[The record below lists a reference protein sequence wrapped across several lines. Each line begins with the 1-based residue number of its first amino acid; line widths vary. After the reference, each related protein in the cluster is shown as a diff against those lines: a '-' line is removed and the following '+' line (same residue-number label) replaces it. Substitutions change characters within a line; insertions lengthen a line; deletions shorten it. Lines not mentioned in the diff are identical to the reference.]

1 MRLMGLIP
9 NELHADEP
17 WVEKYAGELFYN
29 IVTKADFD
37 PHDYKYGSFIYYLEA
52 LPYFPIM
59 SMKYISESILN
70 PNTTGS
76 FRDFVISMKILDQRN
91 MTIFWMQRA
100 QIALIGGLSVLVI
113 YQIVKKLFHKHA
125 ALLAAFTLA
134 VLPLHVRESH
144 YIVPDLAIT
153 FFISLSILFM
163 VNLFQTGKLK
173 WYILS
178 GFMIGFS
185 STLKYFPLA
194 LLAYPFALLLVKKKD
209 WYWIRN
215 SMIGIVSI
223 LPGAFAGVPYL
234 FLNPQ
239 TNIPVF
245 QKGVETALNWYR
257 TPFTEYASAIVLFIR
272 SKGQEPLPDLSI
284 FIPPR
289 FTRYYLTLLFYRGF
303 GVFPSIAALMGIF
316 SLLILHHKKI
326 LFIMII
332 PIFSFLYFSL
342 YIPALYERQA
352 DTLLPFLA
360 LLVGVFLWSL
370 WRFMASRPIPYKR
383 TIFLIILILVFYY
396 PFTQSFASS
405 WACGKPHI
413 FQESAIWISRN
424 IPSKSV
430 VAFKGYM
437 PFPQGGYELIPLLPN
452 DIFSIEEVRSTG
464 APFAFINIYDT
475 LIGYTNEFISF
486 FIKPTDLYQNY
497 YPVLALHE
505 YRSRANLLQELSRP
519 AMCNQPQLVYYQLP
533 PALPN
538 GKNPIIYSLFDSNSD
553 MNYWHLQEYSKKSKA
568 DILYSAEEGS
578 TSKGSLQFTWSSIN
592 YTLPRI
598 VSDKIRVTPG
608 AAYTAAAQIKSD
620 TSLKETERDGFLRI
634 DFYENENANTV
645 LPGPVTAL
653 SPRIYGDFEWK
664 QVAVTAKAPAN
675 ALFMIVSLQVNGS
688 KPEGTFYFDDILL
701 LQSNELPPLQ
711 I

>member
-1 MRLMGLIP
+1 MRIEICLC
-9 NELHADEP
+9 DYV
-17 WVEKYAGELFYN
+17 VEKYAGELFYN

-245 QKGVETALNWYR
+245 RKVWRRRLTGTGLPSLNTHLLSCYLSVLKAR
-257 TPFTEYASAIVLFIR
+257 NHCRIYQSLFRHGLPGITSPFCFTEDSAF
-272 SKGQEPLPDLSI
+272 SPPLP
-284 FIPPR
+284 R
-289 FTRYYLTLLFYRGF
+289 
-303 GVFPSIAALMGIF
+303 
-316 SLLILHHKKI
+316 
-326 LFIMII
+326 
-332 PIFSFLYFSL
+332 
-342 YIPALYERQA
+342 
-352 DTLLPFLA
+352 
-360 LLVGVFLWSL
+360 
-370 WRFMASRPIPYKR
+370 
-383 TIFLIILILVFYY
+383 
-396 PFTQSFASS
+396 
-405 WACGKPHI
+405 
-413 FQESAIWISRN
+413 
-424 IPSKSV
+424 
-430 VAFKGYM
+430 
-437 PFPQGGYELIPLLPN
+437 
-452 DIFSIEEVRSTG
+452 
-464 APFAFINIYDT
+464 
-475 LIGYTNEFISF
+475 
-486 FIKPTDLYQNY
+486 
-497 YPVLALHE
+497 
-505 YRSRANLLQELSRP
+505 
-519 AMCNQPQLVYYQLP
+519 
-533 PALPN
+533 
-538 GKNPIIYSLFDSNSD
+538 
-553 MNYWHLQEYSKKSKA
+553 
-568 DILYSAEEGS
+568 
-578 TSKGSLQFTWSSIN
+578 
-592 YTLPRI
+592 
-598 VSDKIRVTPG
+598 
-608 AAYTAAAQIKSD
+608 
-620 TSLKETERDGFLRI
+620 
-634 DFYENENANTV
+634 
-645 LPGPVTAL
+645 
-653 SPRIYGDFEWK
+653 
-664 QVAVTAKAPAN
+664 
-675 ALFMIVSLQVNGS
+675 
-688 KPEGTFYFDDILL
+688 
-701 LQSNELPPLQ
+701 
-711 I
+711 